1 MDLSHA
7 RERPP
12 ASTAKEANSDHQ
24 SLPPHSQLLSVSPS
38 VCARRE
44 ECDFHKLSVSHR
56 QFAQRT
62 TRHVNLFES
71 VAAVAVVA
79 LE

>member
-24 SLPPHSQLLSVSPS
+24 SLPPTLNSCPFPHLFVHVERNVIFTNYQSATDNLHSAQHVTLIYLNLWLLW
-38 VCARRE
+38 
-44 ECDFHKLSVSHR
+44 L
-56 QFAQRT
+56 
-62 TRHVNLFES
+62 L
-71 VAAVAVVA
+71 
-79 LE
+79 LL